1 MEIIFV
7 EDIYGIKVNVDKS
20 TQKLYDFDNF
30 SKKITYS
37 AEIIENEE
45 RTGFWTD
52 YEIYGTIDD
61 TEEKLKTWNNH
72 LKHLYAKS
80 VGYKASENDPD
91 KKIWNS
97 LVDFVK
103 ANEEKFFTKSGDF
116 RKHYKVTDKEIK
128 ELIMKEMI

>member
-7 EDIYGIKVNVDKS
+7 EDIYGRKVNVDKS
-20 TQKLYDFDNF
+20 TQRLYEFDNF
-30 SKKITYS
+30 NKKITYS
-37 AEIIENEE
+37 AEIIEDDKG
-45 RTGFWTD
+45 TGFWTD

-72 LKHLYAKS
+72 LKHLYDKS

-91 KKIWNS
+91 KKIWNR

>member
-7 EDIYGIKVNVDKS
+7 EDIYGRKVNVDKS
-20 TQKLYDFDNF
+20 TQKLYDFDNI

-72 LKHLYAKS
+72 LKHLYSKS

-91 KKIWNS
+91 KKIWNR